1 MAIGSDGEI
10 GVTFT
15 RWGDM
20 DDFSKLMWFQHMQL
34 MWGPDLLGGYA
45 ILVYPTRKEDSNE
58 DC

>member
-1 MAIGSDGEI
+1 
-10 GVTFT
+10 
-15 RWGDM
+15 M

-45 ILVYPTRKEDSNE
+45 TLVYPTRKEDSNE